1 LPIDPIGGTSSPLLI
16 DEEPQRLPE
25 DQQGLNRHQLLYIHI
40 TQSDGDGVPHNRS
53 QELMT
58 PAVQLL
64 RQGFVREACPVGGF
78 FCAHSRERR
87 EKVMDNIWFQ
97 SALWMA
103 LALLAAMGS
112 FFITISAALFEI
124 MIGAVAGNTVGLPL
138 TDWINYI
145 ASFGAVVLTF
155 LAGTDIDPH
164 VIKRNFGSSVTIGL
178 MGFFAPY
185 LGCLLFARYGL
196 GWPWPQAQI
205 AGIALSTTSV
215 AVVYAVM
222 VETGYNR
229 TELGKIILAAC
240 FINDIGTV
248 LALGLIFANYNLY
261 LLLFVT
267 VTILAVAVLP
277 CIVSWLFKRI
287 GGRASEPEIKF
298 LFLVLFALGGLAT
311 LGKSEAVLPAYL
323 VGMALAPFFVGQKE
337 LQFRL
342 RAICFA
348 FLTPFYFLKAGSL
361 IEAHALAAGA
371 GFIALFLAIKMVT
384 KFAGILPLTRYFA
397 FGRREGMYTT
407 MMMSTGL
414 TFGSISALF
423 GLTNNIIDQFQYT
436 ILLTAVIGSA
446 VVPTVI
452 AQVWFQPRFEQL
464 EEDA

>member
-1 LPIDPIGGTSSPLLI
+1 M
-16 DEEPQRLPE
+16 E
-25 DQQGLNRHQLLYIHI
+25 
-40 TQSDGDGVPHNRS
+40 
-53 QELMT
+53 
-58 PAVQLL
+58 
-64 RQGFVREACPVGGF
+64 
-78 FCAHSRERR
+78 
-87 EKVMDNIWFQ
+87 NIWFQ

-103 LALLAAMGS
+103 LALIAAICS
-112 FFITISAALFEI
+112 LFVTISAALFEI
-124 MIGAVAGNTVGLPL
+124 VVGAVAGNTVGLPL

-145 ASFGAVVLTF
+145 ASFGAIVLTF

-164 VIKRNFGSSVTIGL
+164 VVKRNFGSSVTIGL

-185 LGCLLFARYGL
+185 IGCLLLARYGL

-222 VETGYNR
+222 VETGYNQ

-261 LLLFVT
+261 LLIFAVVT
-267 VTILAVAVLP
+267 VIVVAALP
-277 CIVSWLFKRI
+277 CIVPWLFERI

-298 LFLVLFALGGLAT
+298 LFLVLFALGGLAN

-323 VGMALAPFFVGQKE
+323 IGMALAPLFMARKE
-337 LQFRL
+337 LQLRM

-348 FLTPFYFLKAGSL
+348 FLTPFYFLKAESL
-361 IEAHALAAGA
+361 IEAKVLIEGA
-371 GFIALFLAIKMVT
+371 GLIGLFLAVKMVT
-384 KFAGILPLTRYFA
+384 KFVGILPLTRYFD
-397 FGRREGMYTT
+397 FKPREGMYTT
-407 MMMSTGL
+407 LMMSTGL

-423 GLTNNIIDQFQYT
+423 GFTNHIIDQTQYT
-436 ILLTAVIGSA
+436 ILVTAVIGSA
-446 VVPTVI
+446 VVPTLI
-452 AQVWFQPRFEQL
+452 AQLWFQPHFEPL

>member
-1 LPIDPIGGTSSPLLI
+1 
-16 DEEPQRLPE
+16 
-25 DQQGLNRHQLLYIHI
+25 
-40 TQSDGDGVPHNRS
+40 
-53 QELMT
+53 MT
-58 PAVQLL
+58 PAAFLARWGL
-64 RQGFVREACPVGGF
+64 FATRRRAGF
-78 FCAHSRERR
+78 FVLTRR
-87 EKVMDNIWFQ
+87 RQRGKILKDNIWFQ

-112 FFITISAALFEI
+112 LFITISAALFEI
-124 MIGAVAGNTVGLPL
+124 IVGAIAGNTVGLPL
-138 TDWINYI
+138 TPWINYI

-164 VIKRNFGSSVTIGL
+164 VVKRNFASSITIGL

-185 LGCLLFARYGL
+185 IGCLLLARYGL

-205 AGIALSTTSV
+205 GGIALSTTSV

-261 LLLFVT
+261 LALFVT
-267 VTILAVAVLP
+267 VTIFVVAVLP
-277 CIVSWLFKRI
+277 WIVPWLFERI
-287 GGRASEPEIKF
+287 GRRASEPEIKF
-298 LFLVLFALGGLAT
+298 LFLVLFSLGGLAT

-323 VGMALAPFFVGQKE
+323 VGMTLAPFFVKQRE
-337 LQFRL
+337 LQFRM

-361 IEAHALAAGA
+361 IEVDALVAGA
-371 GFIALFLAIKMVT
+371 GFVALFLAVKMVT
-384 KFAGILPLTRYFA
+384 KFVGILPLTRYFG
-397 FGRREGMYTT
+397 FNRREGMYTT

-423 GLTNNIIDQFQYT
+423 GLTNNIIDRVQYT
-436 ILLTAVIGSA
+436 ILVTAVIGSA
-446 VVPTVI
+446 VVPTLI